1 MKLGSDN
8 QHLQKHMNNLIL
20 FVTLLRKSYPVFTA
34 NRHNCNERADENY
47 FMTGYPGKSPTE
59 FEDTV
64 ASLRAVIG
72 SILILT
78 VAIAVV
84 FWCNWRVRNIPAGIK
99 NNKFAFNN
107 PTVTVISNSHY
118 QAGQGQ
124 SQAITESNT
133 RMSGVS
139 GNDNQ
144 YEDVDNINTTP
155 KMIASDHDQTGR
167 CQHRAITSP
176 NKYTTAAMV
185 TSGHNHQYENMH
197 SQKGQSRLQ
206 AITESITNTTSAEI
220 ASGHG
225 HPYEDTN
232 QHNQTGQGQGQV
244 ITESNKNTTAAVVAT
259 CHGHQYVN
267 VKQHNLKGRGQCQVI
282 TESTTNTTA
291 AVVTGDH
298 DQTGRPEQ
306 AQPVTDPMDAK
317 NASYGAGPISSN
329 VNSMYKAVVL
339 EYGSPV
345 WGGLPRGL
353 AEELEKVQ
361 RSCCRIIG
369 IPYEQLPT
377 LESRR
382 RDATVRELRRVV
394 ADATHPCQEFLQPAT
409 ECQYQLRRA
418 PRFKLPL
425 SRSNRH
431 SQSFIPRALALL
443 NDN

>member
-1 MKLGSDN
+1 MSDDTQSQSATNSTSSTNTTHNYTWHFKGSSIFATLSADTQIKELQNVTVLPRFIPTLVPITGSSSNN
-8 QHLQKHMNNLIL
+8 QAAII
-20 FVTLLRKSYPVFTA
+20 S
-34 NRHNCNERADENY
+34 
-47 FMTGYPGKSPTE
+47 
-59 FEDTV
+59 
-64 ASLRAVIG
+64 AVIG

-84 FWCNWRVRNIPAGIK
+84 VWCNWRVRNIPAGIK

-107 PTVTVISNSHY
+107 PTVTVIFNSHY

-133 RMSGVS
+133 RMSEVS

-267 VKQHNLKGRGQCQVI
+267 VKQHNLKGQGQCQVI

-306 AQPVTDPMDAK
+306 AQPVTDPLDAK

-329 VNSMYKAVVL
+329 VNSMYKAVGQSQHTTNTTAAVVTGGHDQTDL
-339 EYGSPV
+339 LDQAQPVTEPLGAKNASYGTGPISS
-345 WGGLPRGL
+345 
-353 AEELEKVQ
+353 KVN
-361 RSCCRIIG
+361 SK
-369 IPYEQLPT
+369 YK
-377 LESRR
+377 
-382 RDATVRELRRVV
+382 VV
-394 ADATHPCQEFLQPAT
+394 GQQ
-409 ECQYQLRRA
+409 
-418 PRFKLPL
+418 
-425 SRSNRH
+425 
-431 SQSFIPRALALL
+431 
-443 NDN
+443 